1 MGTPQ
6 TLSGA
11 LDICARTAGDEV
23 ALIGRDGSTLSYG
36 EWDRQADVLAGL
48 ISARTPVGGTVIAR
62 LGERSDALG
71 AVALFAAI
79 RAGRFLLPMS
89 GRFSDSD
96 LERAVERHRVG
107 LVLVDD
113 ETRAWKAS
121 RPGAETLCFDGS
133 STSSDGSA
141 TSVDDSTVGAE
152 VRQPG
157 TTPAPPGGAVTYTL
171 GTTDRPAAI
180 RWTHS
185 DLLSWL
191 TGWTGAPAR
200 RPHLHEFPPDTGDAL
215 GRLVRTLLRY
225 PGVRSRPGEPAAL
238 VELLNRYR
246 PADLL
251 LVAASA
257 RALVDGT
264 VPRPDR
270 EAAAAVLSIYLTSD
284 FSDSGTIRS
293 LRARFPRA
301 AVTNVYS
308 VAEAGRGQVWQR
320 YPPLRESS
328 DDAAEPRYAPG
339 DPVPVGSPIFGTEVR
354 ITDAAGRPADAGS
367 VGRIWLRPGL
377 PSSLGY
383 CDGEGRPD
391 VFADGWVRT
400 DDLGL
405 VDDTGRLLLAGRAD
419 DVLTLPGGQV
429 TARQVEAVLAA
440 EHPVDDVAVLV
451 EADGCD
457 PGREPVMVA
466 AVVPA
471 GPDRAG
477 RVPEVAG
484 TGSEPGGLPATL
496 STLLAQR
503 FGADAGR
510 IRVVAV
516 AEVPRNAAGKA
527 DRRRLRALLPEL
539 PAGTPDRVP
548 PPAPGLVS
556 RAGLCWGQRW
566 SWHQQQLPPGRRAP
580 TLLFRRMIRIPDGVG
595 PELARR
601 AVALSVA
608 RHSSLR
614 STFSVQDGQPCQ
626 QVWSADGARW
636 EFREFPGQTGC
647 ESWLAGDIDIEAG
660 WPIRAALAGSAP
672 GATWLGVAVHHI
684 ATDLYG
690 FNLLCTELQTA
701 VRAYLAGGEPS
712 LPPVGR
718 HAVDIA
724 AYESSPQGVATSA
737 RTIAYWQRHA
747 GEMAKVISTITRGAG
762 QPADAMHVARATA
775 DIGGEQLDTIAR
787 GRGRGAVLLGAVAIS
802 LARFLGCAQ
811 VPMMLLVPNRH
822 LPGVKHS
829 VCALAQAGLCVV
841 EVRPHDSLHAVVGRA
856 WSGLVR
862 AQAYGYCDHDELTER
877 MTPAQVG
884 EHGFV
889 VTPPGVNV
897 MQAAAVGDPGLVPA
911 TADAF
916 PTVAVH
922 TLDRPCL
929 GTNFHLAVSES
940 TLTVELRAGVHLLSA
955 EDCRDLV
962 SATVRSILDA

>member
-1 MGTPQ
+1 MDTPE
-6 TLSGA
+6 TLSAA
-11 LDICARTAGDEV
+11 LEICASTAGDEV
-23 ALIGRDGSTLSYG
+23 ALIGRDGSTLSYA

-48 ISARTPVGGTVIAR
+48 ISARTPVGGTVVAR

-79 RAGRFLLPMS
+79 RSGRFLLPMS
-89 GRFSDSD
+89 GRFSDGD
-96 LERAVERHRVG
+96 VERAVERHRVG
-107 LVLVDD
+107 LVVVDS
-113 ETRAWKAS
+113 ETAASGTGRAV
-121 RPGAETLCFDGS
+121 PETLRFDGS
-133 STSSDGSA
+133 PTSAEIRSSA
-141 TSVDDSTVGAE
+141 E
-152 VRQPG
+152 IRQSG
-157 TTPAPPGGAVTYTL
+157 TGRTPPGGAITYTL
-171 GTTDRPAAI
+171 GTTDRPAAV

-191 TGWTGAPAR
+191 TGWAGAPAR

-238 VELLNRYR
+238 VGLLNRYR

-251 LVAASA
+251 LAATSA
-257 RALVDGT
+257 RALLDGT

-270 EAAAAVLSIYLTSD
+270 DAVEAVLSIYLTSD
-284 FSDSGTIRS
+284 FSDSATIRS
-293 LRARFPRA
+293 LRTRFPRA

-320 YPPLRESS
+320 YPPLRESA
-328 DDAAEPRYAPG
+328 DDAAEPRYPAG
-339 DPVPVGSPIFGTEVR
+339 GLVPVGSPIFGTEVR
-354 ITDAAGRPADAGS
+354 ITDAAGAPADVGS

-383 CDGEGRPD
+383 CDGDGRPG
-391 VFADGWVRT
+391 VFVDGWVRT

-405 VDDTGRLLLAGRAD
+405 VDDSGRLLLAGRAD
-419 DVLTLPGGQV
+419 DMLTLPGGPV

-440 EHPVDDVAVLV
+440 EPEVDDAAAMVVAS
-451 EADGCD
+451 ADSD
-457 PGREPVMVA
+457 AGREPLLVA

-471 GPDRAG
+471 GPDRANA
-477 RVPEVAG
+477 VPEVAG
-484 TGSEPGGLPATL
+484 TGSEPDGLPATL
-496 STLLAQR
+496 AELLADR

-510 IRVVAV
+510 IRVVTVTAL
-516 AEVPRNAAGKA
+516 PRNVAGKT
-527 DRRRLRALLPEL
+527 DRRRLRALLPE
-539 PAGTPDRVP
+539 PTAGTAHPVSP
-548 PPAPGLVS
+548 PPPGTFPTEGVVS

-601 AVALSVA
+601 AVTLAVT

-614 STFSVQDGQPCQ
+614 STFFVHDGQPCQ

-636 EFREFPGQTGC
+636 EFREFDGRTGC

-672 GATWLGVAVHHI
+672 GGTWLGVAVHHI

-690 FNLLCTELQTA
+690 FNLLCTELGTA
-701 VRAYLAGGEPS
+701 VRAYLAGGEPT

-718 HAVDIA
+718 HAVEIA
-724 AYESSPQGVATSA
+724 EYEASPQGVATSA

-747 GEMAKVISTITRGAG
+747 DEMAKVISTMTRGGAER
-762 QPADAMHVARATA
+762 PADALHVARTTA
-775 DIGGEQLDTIAR
+775 DVGGDHLDTIAR

-802 LARFLGCAQ
+802 LARFLGCAR

-856 WSGLVR
+856 WSALVR

-884 EHGFV
+884 EHGYV

-897 MQAAAVGDPGLVPA
+897 MQAAAVDDPRLVPA